1 MHNLAIPWAPDV
13 EVQPAVSAT
22 IKQLHYICAVADNG
36 SIVGASDALRIAQSS
51 INAAIETV
59 EHDLGARVFDRRRGR
74 GARLTPQ
81 GERFVQ
87 AARRLLSAEARY
99 QQEVNALAEQQSE
112 LRIGCFEPF
121 ASLFVVEV
129 LSRLRRAL
137 PNLQVSLVEGDQ
149 PRLKRFLERGELDLL
164 LAYDLGPDFEAGVT
178 EIIAAPPHALV
189 AADGPFAGRGSV
201 SIGELAAH
209 PFVLLSQPL
218 TVTYLLTL
226 LGASGLPPVIGFRSR
241 SYDSVLRA
249 VAAGFGNSVLN
260 LRPPKP
266 LDVET
271 GCLRLPLTDAL
282 PAPMLIAVDNYGDQK
297 PRVVRAFMDELHA
310 YFAPLHESPAPPGG
324 VRTRRPVEGEA

>member
-1 MHNLAIPWAPDV
+1 MP
-13 EVQPAVSAT
+13 AT
-22 IKQLHYICAVADNG
+22 IKQLHYICAVADSG
-36 SIVGASDALRIAQSS
+36 SIMGASDALRIAQSS
-51 INAAIETV
+51 ITAAIEAV

-81 GERFVQ
+81 GERFMQ
-87 AARRLLSAEARY
+87 AARRLLSAERRY
-99 QQEVNALAEQQSE
+99 QQELSALADQHSE

-129 LSRLRRAL
+129 LSRLRAKL
-137 PNLQVSLVEGDQ
+137 PNLKVSLVEGDQ

-178 EIIAAPPHALV
+178 EITPSPPHALV
-189 AADGPFAGRGSV
+189 SAAGPFAARDSV
-201 SIGELAAH
+201 SIAELAAH

-271 GCLRLPLTDAL
+271 GCLRLPLTDDL

-310 YFAPLHESPAPPGG
+310 YLTPPGATG
-324 VRTRRPVEGEA
+324 RLPGRDAPRAADLERRLS